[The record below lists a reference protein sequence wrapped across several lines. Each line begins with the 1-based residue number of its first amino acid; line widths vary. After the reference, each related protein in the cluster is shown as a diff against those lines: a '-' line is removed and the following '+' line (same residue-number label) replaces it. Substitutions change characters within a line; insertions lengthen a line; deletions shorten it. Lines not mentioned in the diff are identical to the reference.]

1 MRLLY
6 KANQPSLQNF
16 DHESEVLMENDD
28 NLNSEI
34 SIDEVHRSINKLKS
48 GKSQGPDGLQAEFYK
63 QTCYEIA
70 PFQFVYVFEEYRSKW

>member
-1 MRLLY
+1 MKKIFFSGKKHFETLLN
-6 KANQPSLQNF
+6 KANQPTLQNL

-48 GKSQGPDGLQAEFYK
+48 GKSQGPDGLPAEFYK
-63 QTCYEIA
+63 
-70 PFQFVYVFEEYRSKW
+70 